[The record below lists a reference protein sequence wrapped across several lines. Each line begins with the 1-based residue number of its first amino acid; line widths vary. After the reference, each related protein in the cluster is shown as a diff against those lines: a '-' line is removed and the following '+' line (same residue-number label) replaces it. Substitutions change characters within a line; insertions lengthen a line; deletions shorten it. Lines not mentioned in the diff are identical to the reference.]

1 MTEFTIAFRIF
12 RISEFKPMHSEFL
25 ELQIYIKCIQQS
37 IRVFRISK
45 FISNAFNRKLD
56 YLEFLNLY
64 QMHST
69 EN

>member
-12 RISEFKPMHSEFL
+12 RISEFKPMHSEN
-25 ELQIYIKCIQQS
+25 
-37 IRVFRISK
+37 FRTTNFTSMH
-45 FISNAFNRKLD
+45 LD

-64 QMHST
+64 QMHS